1 MEMSQLSMMKGKQ
14 EYYSLYG
21 VYPIEVEKQKLW
33 NAFRGFIDTTFGNVS
48 VPLLLG
54 DRENAVR
61 GTKKLRDDL
70 KDVGV

>member
-1 MEMSQLSMMKGKQ
+1 M
-14 EYYSLYG
+14 
-21 VYPIEVEKQKLW
+21 W

-61 GTKKLRDDL
+61 GIRKLQSDL
-70 KDVGV
+70 KEIGV